1 MKVDIFQG
9 KVSAFTRIAEI
20 YMFKSNLAISDF
32 FHCIRFVL
40 HLRNFIK
47 HLCDTVCGSPCDHDH
62 DKYKSHHIQRHQNLN
77 RIYDHT
83 CQFSSLHGSKYNAS
97 STDQRDQKYN
107 RVHHELQDRRIPCN
121 DFFCFCKQGIY
132 IIGHTVKFVYL
143 VIFSYEC
150 LYHT

>member
-1 MKVDIFQG
+1 M
-9 KVSAFTRIAEI
+9 
-20 YMFKSNLAISDF
+20 
-32 FHCIRFVL
+32 CIRDSLYVVPISINVSVADIETINVPEFL
-40 HLRNFIK
+40 QDLIIK
-47 HLCDTVCGSPCDHDH
+47 YGLTPEMLLVEITETDV
-62 DKYKSHHIQRHQNLN
+62 YKRQIQRHQNLN
-77 RIYDHT
+77 CIYDHT

-107 RVHHELQDRRIPCN
+107 RVHHELQDRRVPCN

-143 VIFSYEC
+143 VIFSYKC